1 VLGTLRA
8 FDILESRASM
18 TTQVQERALESQGI
32 SNAAVYE
39 MVVRVLAEQ
48 NLAGGTL
55 VDVGCGKGGLW
66 PYVKPH
72 CDRYLG
78 VDVIQH
84 AGFPSGVEFIHHNL
98 DEGKLPLAD
107 NAADLVISVETIEHV
122 ENPRAFMREL
132 VRVAKPGGSIMVTT
146 PNQLSILSK
155 LTLLLKNQFNAF
167 QEAPG
172 LYPAH
177 ITALLEIDMVRIAKE
192 CGLEEIAIHYSNQG
206 RMPFL
211 AQNWQQIFRLK
222 GRAFSDNLT
231 CCAKKSS

>member
-1 VLGTLRA
+1 
-8 FDILESRASM
+8 M
-18 TTQVQERALESQGI
+18 TTLVQERALESQGV
-32 SNAAVYE
+32 STSAVYE

-48 NLAGGTL
+48 NLAGGML
-55 VDVGCGKGGLW
+55 VDVGCGKGGLC
-66 PYVKPH
+66 PHVKPH
-72 CDRYLG
+72 CDHYLG
-78 VDVIQH
+78 VDVIKH
-84 AGFPSGVEFIHHNL
+84 AGFPTDVEFIHHNI

-132 VRVAKPGGSIMVTT
+132 VRVAKPGGVIIVTT

-192 CGLEEIAIHYSNQG
+192 CGLEQITVNYSNHG
-206 RMPFL
+206 RLPFSPWH
-211 AQNWQQIFRLK
+211 WQQLIDLK
-222 GRAFSDNLT
+222 GRAFSDNLI
-231 CCAKKSS
+231 CMGKKVEFSSQIMD